1 MKLID
6 ADALKKEIHRY
17 ALDVYCINLENS
29 KEFAGYSTGENY
41 CEGLYEAT
49 ELIDNL
55 PTIDAVPVVHGHWV
69 YNKDTGEIRCNLCNA
84 LVGVTMYSDD
94 VEPIAEVENFC
105 FNCGAKM
112 DEVSK

>member
-1 MKLID
+1 MTDLVSKADLIAHLD
-6 ADALKKEIHRY
+6 ECIKESDGHTPIVDSVLLAIKH
-17 ALDVYCINLENS
+17 AVEQM
-29 KEFAGYSTGENY
+29 
-41 CEGLYEAT
+41 
-49 ELIDNL
+49 
-55 PTIDAVPVVHGHWV
+55 PTIDDISIKHGHWI

-112 DEVSK
+112 DEKDNNG

>member
-1 MKLID
+1 MRMID
-6 ADALKKEIHRY
+6 ADALKKEM
-17 ALDVYCINLENS
+17 LETYEHEYPTAS
-29 KEFAGYSTGENY
+29 GAFDEFASRIVPNIISN
-41 CEGLYEAT
+41 AP
-49 ELIDNL
+49 I
-55 PTIDAVPVVHGHWV
+55 IDAEPVRHGHWI

-112 DEVSK
+112 DEVSE

>member
-1 MKLID
+1 MRLID

-17 ALDVYCINLENS
+17 VLDVYCINLENS

-55 PTIDAVPVVHGHWV
+55 PTIDAAPVVYGYWITTEYDSV
-69 YNKDTGEIRCNLCNA
+69 KCSICGSNEDVWWADTG
-84 LVGVTMYSDD
+84 T
-94 VEPIAEVENFC
+94 NFC
-105 FNCGAKM
+105 PNCGADM
-112 DEVSK
+112 RGAV

>member
-1 MKLID
+1 MRLID
-6 ADALKKEIHRY
+6 ADALKKIIEVAIKDSGFY
-17 ALDVYCINLENS
+17 QPIYQGFAKVIDV
-29 KEFAGYSTGENY
+29 A
-41 CEGLYEAT
+41 
-49 ELIDNL
+49 
-55 PTIDAVPVVHGHWV
+55 PTIDAEPVRHGHWI

-112 DEVSK
+112 DGERRNDG

>member
-1 MKLID
+1 MRLID
-6 ADALKKEIHRY
+6 ADGVMNALNVFKDKKHGEPQFLYGIASAKEIVEY
-17 ALDVYCINLENS
+17 AITV
-29 KEFAGYSTGENY
+29 
-41 CEGLYEAT
+41 
-49 ELIDNL
+49 
-55 PTIDAVPVVHGHWV
+55 DAEPVRHGHWI

-112 DEVSK
+112 DEVSE